1 MSGTC
6 QNMFRMIYFEAED
19 IFQKYFWT
27 YERDQSVTDHP
38 SSPYLLF
45 SSCLM
50 VQLMVVLLSSLLGT
64 YLARELL
71 DTVWLELLHSD

>member
-1 MSGTC
+1 MSPE
-6 QNMFRMIYFEAED
+6 FKIL
-19 IFQKYFWT
+19 IFL
-27 YERDQSVTDHP
+27 SDHL

>member
-1 MSGTC
+1 MSPE
-6 QNMFRMIYFEAED
+6 FKIL
-19 IFQKYFWT
+19 IFL
-27 YERDQSVTDHP
+27 SDHP

>member
-1 MSGTC
+1 MSPEFG
-6 QNMFRMIYFEAED
+6 IL
-19 IFQKYFWT
+19 IFL
-27 YERDQSVTDHP
+27 SDHH